1 MSQIFQMTLK
11 KGVKL
16 MYAFIMENTIKLASN
31 NFEEFIYNLE
41 NYVDDIFIIER
52 HEIKKILADLVNEKN
67 FLSIASLA
75 TSLNDNYHFDFY
87 LSNKNFEVVGI
98 SGNESEDIIAINE
111 FFKENDINA
120 KVQQINGEINI

>member
-1 MSQIFQMTLK
+1 M
-11 KGVKL
+11 KGEKI

-52 HEIKKILADLVNEKN
+52 HEIKKILADLVNEEN

-87 LSNKNFEVVGI
+87 LSNKNFELVGI

-120 KVQQINGEINI
+120 KIQQINGEINI

>member
-1 MSQIFQMTLK
+1 MTLK